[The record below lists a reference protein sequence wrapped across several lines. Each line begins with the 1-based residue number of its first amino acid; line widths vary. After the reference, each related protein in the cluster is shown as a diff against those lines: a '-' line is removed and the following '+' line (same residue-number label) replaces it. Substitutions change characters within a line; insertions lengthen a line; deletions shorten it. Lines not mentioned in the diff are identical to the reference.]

1 MAQMQ
6 TTGFN
11 LIREYCNNVLVEL
24 TEKLTLYPYN
34 NKSGKDMSDLIRGQ
48 IIGIT
53 EVIKLDQSIKN
64 FEERQKQLNKLRE
77 ELDKGAN

>member
-1 MAQMQ
+1 MQ

-11 LIREYCNNVLVEL
+11 LIREYCNNVLIEL

-34 NKSGKDMSDLIRGQ
+34 NKTGKDMSDLIRGQ

-64 FEERQKQLNKLRE
+64 FEDRQKQLNKIAE
-77 ELDKGAN
+77 DIKKGAN

>member
-1 MAQMQ
+1 MQ